1 MTEFNFKAQKLRTV
15 WAFALISICA
25 FQIGCNAETSGER
38 KPQTT
43 AAPAGTEEPAPKNA
57 DEALARLLRG
67 NGRFVAGSLT
77 ANHQSADWRKGL
89 VADQHPFATILSCS
103 DSRVPPELLFDAGF
117 GDLFVNRVAGN
128 IVDTDNLGSIEYAVD
143 HLHTPLVLVMGHEG
157 CGAVTAALGSTSEQA
172 KEAKEIQALLSHLLP
187 ALKGIDPKLSMKERI
202 AQGVEA
208 NVRRSVQLLKSNSDL
223 KEKIAGG
230 HLKIVGGVYEL
241 ETGKVRLLNQ
251 SP

>member
-1 MTEFNFKAQKLRTV
+1 MTEFYSRAQKLRTV
-15 WAFALISICA
+15 WAFGVISICA
-25 FQIGCNAETSGER
+25 FLIGCKQQASGEL

-43 AAPAGTEEPAPKNA
+43 AVPTTAEEPAPKNA

-67 NGRFVAGSLT
+67 NERFVAGSLL

-89 VADQHPFATILSCS
+89 VGDQHPFATILSCS

-157 CGAVTAALGSTSEQA
+157 CGAVTAALGSESEQT
-172 KEAKEIQALLSHLLP
+172 KEAKEIQTLLSHILP

-202 AQGVEA
+202 ALGVEA
-208 NVRRSVQLLKSNSDL
+208 NVRRSVQMLQNSSDL
-223 KEKIAGG
+223 KEKIEGG
-230 HLKIVGGVYEL
+230 NLRIVGGVYEL
-241 ETGKVRLLNQ
+241 ETGKVRLLN
-251 SP
+251 